1 MTRFF
6 SLSYLFNMRPDS
18 LHFAGMMAFF
28 IAILIFIAIIFLFT
42 IAKKRKNNI
51 YFRVWRALNNFAITN
66 LVLAL
71 FLLFFEYEGIYMFAA
86 RFWLILWALSMFV
99 WLIFIFREFKK
110 IPAIKEEHEKNKE
123 FNKYIP

>member
-1 MTRFF
+1 MNLL
-6 SLSYLFNMRPDS
+6 SWSYLFDMHPSGLYFVGRVTF
-18 LHFAGMMAFF
+18 LV
-28 IAILIFIAIIFLFT
+28 IILVFIAIIFLFT

-51 YFRVWRALNNFAITN
+51 YFRVWRALNSFAITN

-71 FLLFFEYEGIYMFAA
+71 FLLFFEYEETYLFSA
-86 RFWLILWALSMFV
+86 RFLLVLWALSMFV

-110 IPAIKEEHEKNKE
+110 IPAIKEEHKKNKE